1 MSQYFMPASEFNPGI
16 APPQVQAHQ
25 PDPEEEQYQYPAQI
39 DEEEYLEC

>member
-1 MSQYFMPASEFNPGI
+1 MPASEFNPGI
-16 APPQVQAHQ
+16 APLQVQAHQ